1 MYILGLNAAGF
12 NTSAALLRGHRVL
25 AAVEEERLNRQKK
38 TRAFPSKA
46 IDWVLSRARIRLEDL
61 EAICVGWNPAI
72 NLEAYSA
79 AHSGRHRYLGELLYS
94 VASALL
100 QKSDNCAGDVT
111 TQTISLGGKSR
122 PIPIVFVRHH
132 LCHAANFFQS
142 SFEKAAIVTFDAF
155 GEKEACTISEGR
167 QDRIEFKR
175 SVEFP
180 QSLGGFYSSFT
191 EFLGFEAQSDEWKLM
206 GASSYG
212 TPGRF
217 RKKIQNLYA
226 LLPQGQYE
234 LDLSFFNFFQFHRPG
249 RFTEKM
255 ARHLGLSPRKNGG
268 ILSREYYNLAAAV
281 QEGFEAIYFHVIC
294 HAQKI
299 CRTDS
304 VVLSGGCAMN
314 SLANGKARK
323 RCGLRKLFISPAPD
337 DSGVSIGSAAYYSHV
352 IRKNRRPQAT
362 SHFNN
367 FLGPEFSN
375 SEIEKTLKMY
385 KTGYTRPSNLYRQVV
400 ELLIGGKVVGWF
412 QGRLEFGDRSL
423 GCRSILADPREQ
435 TMCDKVNESIKYRE
449 KFRPFAP
456 AILEEYLHEYFQEA
470 ELTPYM
476 EKVFQTKDE
485 KKKKIPAVVHVDGTG
500 RVQTVT
506 KKTNGRFYLL
516 IKEFASRT
524 GIPVLLNTSFNVKG
538 EPVVCSPSDALRTFS
553 TSGLDALALGD
564 FLITKSGT

>member
-46 IDWVLSRARIRLEDL
+46 IDWVLSRAGIRLEEL

-94 VASALL
+94 VASALI
-100 QKSDNCAGDVT
+100 QKADNCAGDVT
-111 TQTISLGGKSR
+111 TQTISLGGKSG
-122 PIPIVFVRHH
+122 PIPIVFIRHH

-142 SFEKAAIVTFDAF
+142 SFKKAAIVTFDAF

-167 QDRIEFKR
+167 QDQIEFKR

-212 TPGRF
+212 TPDRF

-255 ARHLGLSPRKNGG
+255 ARHLGLSPQKNGG

-281 QEGFEAIYFHVIC
+281 QEGFEAIYFHVIR

-314 SLANGKARK
+314 SLANGKVRK
-323 RCGLRKLFISPAPD
+323 RCGLRKIFIPSAPD

-352 IRKNRRPQAT
+352 IRKNRRSRAT

-400 ELLIGGKVVGWF
+400 ELLIRGKVVGWF

-470 ELTPYM
+470 EHTPYM
-476 EKVFQTKDE
+476 EKVFQTKVE

-516 IKEFASRT
+516 IKEFAFRT

-564 FLITKSGT
+564 FLIIKSGT